1 MIFDKNYEQIVAK
14 VASIVKHVEYHLKEE
29 INYAVV
35 PSFNENEPTEIF
47 FWLVR
52 DETNTKSCTTYEV
65 LSESPDAY
73 KLVQS
78 LLKLSLWQIENG
90 TIVF

>member
-1 MIFDKNYEQIVAK
+1 MLFDKNYEQVVAK
-14 VASIVKHVEYHLKEE
+14 VASIVKHAEYHLKEE

-35 PSFNENEPTEIF
+35 QSFNENEPTEIF

-65 LSESPDAY
+65 LGESTNAY

-78 LLKLSLWQIENG
+78 LITLSLWQIENG
-90 TIVF
+90 AITF